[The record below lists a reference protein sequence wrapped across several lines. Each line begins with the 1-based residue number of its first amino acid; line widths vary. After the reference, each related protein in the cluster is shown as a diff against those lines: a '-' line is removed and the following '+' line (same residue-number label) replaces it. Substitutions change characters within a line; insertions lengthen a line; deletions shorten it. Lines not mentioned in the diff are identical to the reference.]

1 MDKAQW
7 SPRER
12 MVYEAAQAMREDGVA
27 GAPLRTVAARAGAPR
42 GSLQHYFPGGKDQL
56 VTEALAWSG
65 AHAADQVRAYLRDTR
80 RPTPSGMF
88 DDLVRRWAAE
98 LEDRQF
104 ARGCPVAAS
113 VVDESHTNPQLRAA
127 AAAALRTWQEPLR
140 SGLRTMGVRPAR
152 ATALATLMLAAL
164 EGSLVLARA
173 EQDTRALR
181 VVAKELAPVLDA
193 ALP

>member
-1 MDKAQW
+1 MDEAQR

-12 MVYEAAQAMREDGVA
+12 MVYEAAQAMREDGVG
-27 GAPLRTVAARAGAPR
+27 GAALRTVAARAAAPR

-65 AHAADQVRAYLRDTR
+65 AFAAEQVRAYLRDTR

-88 DDLVRRWAAE
+88 DDLVRRWSAE
-98 LEDRQF
+98 LEAREF

-113 VVDESHTNPQLRAA
+113 VVDAAHANPQVRAA
-127 AAAALRTWQEPLR
+127 AAAALAAWQAPLR

-152 ATALATLMLAAL
+152 AGALATLMLAAL

-173 EQDTRALR
+173 EHDTRALR
-181 VVAKELAPVLDA
+181 VVSRELGPVLDA

>member
-1 MDKAQW
+1 
-7 SPRER
+7 
-12 MVYEAAQAMREDGVA
+12 MVYEAAQALREEGLG
-27 GAPLRTVAARAGAPR
+27 GAALRTVAARADAPR
-42 GSLQHYFPGGKDQL
+42 GSLQHYFPGGKEQL
-56 VTEALAWSG
+56 VTEPLAWSG
-65 AHAADQVRAYLRDTR
+65 AFPADQVRAYLRDTR

-88 DDLVRRWAAE
+88 ADLVRRWATE

>member
-1 MDKAQW
+1 MDKAQR

-12 MVYEAAQAMREDGVA
+12 MVYEAAQALREDGVG
-27 GAPLRTVAARAGAPR
+27 GAALRTVAARAAAPR

-56 VTEALAWSG
+56 VTEAIAWSG
-65 AHAADQVRAYLRDTR
+65 AFAADQVRAYLRETR

-98 LEDRQF
+98 LEGRQF

-113 VVDESHTNPQLRAA
+113 VVDASHTNPQVREA
-127 AAAALRTWQEPLR
+127 AAAALATWREPLR
-140 SGLRTMGVRPAR
+140 SGLRNMGVRPAR

-173 EQDTRALR
+173 ERDTRALR
-181 VVAKELAPVLDA
+181 VVSRELAPVLDA

>member
-1 MDKAQW
+1 
-7 SPRER
+7 
-12 MVYEAAQAMREDGVA
+12 MVYEAAQALREDGLG
-27 GAPLRTVAARAGAPR
+27 GASLRTVAVRAAAPR

-56 VTEALAWSG
+56 VTEALTWSG
-65 AHAADQVRAYLRDTR
+65 AFAAEQVRAYLRDTR

-88 DDLVRRWAAE
+88 DDLVRRWSAE
-98 LEDRQF
+98 LEERQF

-113 VVDESHTNPQLRAA
+113 VVDASRANPRVRAA
-127 AAAALRTWQEPLR
+127 AAAALATWQEPLR

-164 EGSLVLARA
+164 EGGLVLARA
-173 EQDTRALR
+173 DHDTRALR
-181 VVAKELAPVLDA
+181 VVARELGPVLDA

>member
-1 MDKAQW
+1 MDKADRT
-7 SPRER
+7 PRER
-12 MVYEAAQAMREDGVA
+12 MVYEAAQALREDGVG
-27 GAPLRTVAARAGAPR
+27 GAALRTVAARAAAPR

-65 AHAADQVRAYLRDTR
+65 SFAAERVRAYLRDTR

-88 DDLVRRWAAE
+88 DDLVRQWSTE

-113 VVDESHTNPQLRAA
+113 VVDASHSNPPVRAA
-127 AAAALRTWQEPLR
+127 AAAALAAWQEPLR
-140 SGLRTMGVRPAR
+140 SGLRSMGVRPAR
-152 ATALATLMLAAL
+152 AAALATLMLAAL

-173 EQDTRALR
+173 ERDTRALR
-181 VVAKELAPVLDA
+181 VVSRELAPVLDA

>member
-1 MDKAQW
+1 MEKPQR

-12 MVYEAAQAMREDGVA
+12 MVYEAAQAMREDGVG
-27 GAPLRTVAARAGAPR
+27 GAALRTVATRAAAPR

-56 VTEALAWSG
+56 VTEALEWSG
-65 AHAADQVRAYLRDTR
+65 EFAAEQVRAYLRGTR
-80 RPTPSGMF
+80 RPSPSGMF
-88 DDLVRRWAAE
+88 NDLVRWWAAE
-98 LEDRQF
+98 LEDREF

-113 VVDESHTNPQLRAA
+113 VVDTANANPQVRSA
-127 AAAALRTWQEPLR
+127 AAAALATWQKPLR

-152 ATALATLMLAAL
+152 AAALATLMLAAL

-173 EQDTRALR
+173 ERDTHALR
-181 VVAKELAPVLDA
+181 VVSRELAPLLDA

>member
-1 MDKAQW
+1 MDEAQRT
-7 SPRER
+7 PRER
-12 MVYEAAQAMREDGVA
+12 MVYEAAQALREDGVA
-27 GAPLRTVAARAGAPR
+27 GASLRTVAARAAAPR

-65 AHAADQVRAYLRDTR
+65 TFAAEQVRAYLRDTR

-88 DDLVRRWAAE
+88 DDLVRRWCAE

-113 VVDESHTNPQLRAA
+113 VVDASHANPRVRAA
-127 AAAALRTWQEPLR
+127 AATALATWQEPLR

-152 ATALATLMLAAL
+152 AAALATLMLAAL

-173 EQDTRALR
+173 ERDTRALR
-181 VVAKELAPVLDA
+181 VVSKELAPVLDA

>member
-7 SPRER
+7 SPRAR
-12 MVYEAAQAMREDGVA
+12 MVYEAAQAIREDGVA

-65 AHAADQVRAYLRDTR
+65 AYAADQVRAYLRDTR
-80 RPTPSGMF
+80 RPTPSGLF

-98 LEDRQF
+98 LEDRQY

-113 VVDESHTNPQLRAA
+113 VVDESHTNPQVRAA
-127 AAAALRTWQEPLR
+127 AAAALDTWQEPLR

-152 ATALATLMLAAL
+152 AAALATLMIAAL

-173 EQDTRALR
+173 ERDTRALR
-181 VVAKELAPVLDA
+181 VVSKELAPVLDA